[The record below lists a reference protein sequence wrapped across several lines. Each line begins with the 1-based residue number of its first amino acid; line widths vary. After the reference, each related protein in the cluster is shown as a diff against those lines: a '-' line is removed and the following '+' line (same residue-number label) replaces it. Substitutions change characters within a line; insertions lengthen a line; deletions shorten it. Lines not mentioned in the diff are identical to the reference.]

1 MSLSLDYP
9 HSNLQP
15 QFSSPSSNGTTA
27 SLVHRISSST
37 RHNVLSSSSS
47 PSTSS
52 AASSSSA
59 SSPSNLLTVPETR
72 TLLMSPSPPPRPA
85 RNPWRHNQASSS
97 KSDQTTTTSNHH
109 KHQSTNSLISILEHP
124 SDYPNHN
131 RRQLSQSSTLDHPP
145 TRTSSRLSHS
155 PDSFYILPQRSQR
168 RHSSALSPLRSSQS
182 ITPSTNVRRP
192 ISFHQQ
198 NLHPPPAKST
208 SSSHSSPFTGSFT
221 KLLSS
226 KLNFLSSRKTH
237 VPPSAPSWA
246 ASISAPSTVNR
257 LRSSVSSS
265 PSHQTTCT
273 SNPVVDDSEEGEYA
287 SADEG
292 DEGFWKLPKSSHI
305 VQQPAT
311 SARPAVHRSPSWS
324 TAPYTD
330 PTLKRLTRS
339 AEQSLTRQDPIRF
352 PDTHHDASGQTGES
366 KNPRTSQSTS
376 NRASIHLHSSL
387 SFASPTRFREPSTKT
402 TPAEFRAGRVFMR
415 SSQIFADQTA
425 SPSLD
430 SSTVSVQESE
440 QDQTSTSSIKPI
452 TPSSHHN
459 QVTTTTAA
467 AIAVSAI
474 YPLALASPSAEDE
487 DTSFGKDS
495 GILSRIS
502 EPFSSFLSPANSCV
516 TPRRSPSSNSL
527 AHRFN
532 SGVLSRSSG
541 KSTPHKSINHDGLPS
556 TTSRTPTPK
565 KTISMTFSLRHVPK
579 FLNQR
584 AKLEQADEKSAI
596 HAKQSDVHVI
606 IPNLPHTS
614 PNELPATWRSMVSPD
629 GFLRLEERYGALEM
643 KRQEL
648 IWELCRTE
656 FGYVESLKMIIGIFL
671 QPLKKSNLIADTGS
685 QNWLDIVPGSIIDLF
700 ENLEEIC
707 KLHQEMCESILDNQ
721 DIHHIPSQLL
731 ILDDHQAAT
740 EDDHLVIL
748 KISETFQNFIG
759 RFNVYQN
766 YLIRFQPVHHLI
778 DQLIKD
784 TNSPLGAFIRARSEL
799 EECGKMSFNSFLLKP
814 VQRLMKYPLFFKQ
827 LCDVTPIS
835 HPDHLAGQQLWKSTD
850 ETIRELE
857 QVKMRE
863 EELETLKLIE
873 SQITGLAENFK
884 LADGKRKLVRQGFVR
899 RVHAVNQH
907 LGEGQSFTSDDDDH
921 HHRKASLADLPRPS
935 RISTSSR
942 RSSSTVVENR
952 LRGRPQYSDDWC
964 ISDHTGLRSSIK
976 STFSSACP
984 TPTSDHR
991 SRSPQ
996 RFSKPSSTS
1005 LKSLTTNQEH
1015 SSLRL
1020 DSSHRHHPVP
1030 LPALPGQQVPVS
1042 LPGLSSSVGPTI
1054 SRPKQLSSYSSS
1066 SKTKVPQP
1074 KMTLNPKLSLKSIDS
1089 KLDSLSTHHHHH
1101 QSGKQRKGSL
1111 PDPTDDDQ
1119 KLKPTPSCASITSST
1134 TDRRRVKKGSSK
1146 KIDRQ
1151 QNFPKFEAGD
1161 LVEYKEVE
1169 DEENLHVFIFSDGLV
1184 LLTRPL
1190 HDPIDPGKPGHP
1202 PPQRFKLVNEINAVS
1217 SLLGFQVVPPKL
1229 HSDRYHRLP
1238 SSNRARNSSSDRRLY
1253 KRMIGSGSEVEKENT
1268 ETSSKDNRGPLTTAG
1283 AESVI
1288 RRGRKR
1294 RIKPGSECVK
1304 KCPYGRVEIR
1314 LKRLVKSYEGEGD
1327 ENDDQILISLG
1338 LPIPLPGSISHS
1350 VYYCSEDRGSSLPLL
1365 IHNLP
1370 AHHQKLA
1377 GDLGCCSRDL
1387 TQIHLPLSELLHS
1400 LTTIIFS

>member
-1 MSLSLDYP
+1 MNRSLSSTMSLSLDYP

-15 QFSSPSSNGTTA
+15 QFSSPSSNGTQP

-97 KSDQTTTTSNHH
+97 KSDQTTTSNHH

-131 RRQLSQSSTLDHPP
+131 RRQLSHLQLSIILQPGLRVACHTLPIASTFCRKDPEA
-145 TRTSSRLSHS
+145 
-155 PDSFYILPQRSQR
+155 
-168 RHSSALSPLRSSQS
+168 ALLC
-182 ITPSTNVRRP
+182 T
-192 ISFHQQ
+192 F
-198 NLHPPPAKST
+198 
-208 SSSHSSPFTGSFT
+208 SSPFIPVNHSLNQCSFT

-246 ASISAPSTVNR
+246 ASISTPSTVNR

-292 DEGFWKLPKSSHI
+292 DEVGPLPLYQSYPQTAHKIS
-305 VQQPAT
+305 
-311 SARPAVHRSPSWS
+311 RAV
-324 TAPYTD
+324 TNE
-330 PTLKRLTRS
+330 TRS
-339 AEQSLTRQDPIRF
+339 IRF

-366 KNPRTSQSTS
+366 KNPRTSSSTS
-376 NRASIHLHSSL
+376 NRASIHLHLHS
-387 SFASPTRFREPSTKT
+387 ASPRQQDLESPQLRPPPLNSEP
-402 TPAEFRAGRVFMR
+402 
-415 SSQIFADQTA
+415 TA

-459 QVTTTTAA
+459 QVTT

-532 SGVLSRSSG
+532 SGVLNRSSG

-584 AKLEQADEKSAI
+584 AKLEQADEKLAI

-1184 LLTRPL
+1184 LLTRPI

-1202 PPQRFKLVNEINAVS
+1202 PPQRFKLVNEIDAVS
-1217 SLLGFQVVPPKL
+1217 SLLGFQVVPPQL

-1377 GDLGCCSRDL
+1377 VCC
-1387 TQIHLPLSELLHS
+1387 EY
-1400 LTTIIFS
+1400 